1 MGKLDGKVILVA
13 GAGAIGSELA
23 RRYAADGASVVVGD
37 LNIDI
42 AKTAVADIIAAGGTA
57 IAIRLDGADEAS
69 LGEAVALCR
78 DSYGGLDGAH
88 LNYVAFE
95 DNLVDHGVIELD
107 MAVFDRLMHVNVR
120 GFFLATRLI
129 LPELIARGGGSIVY
143 TSSTAAY
150 DGGRQRVAYAM
161 SKTAIQALMRHV
173 STRHGPDGVRANS
186 IAPGYIE
193 WPNRP
198 DIYTPEVVEGAKKN
212 QRIKARIGLPNDIAS
227 MGALLMSDDGA
238 FITGQTLR
246 RRRVDHAPVR
256 AA

>member
-13 GAGAIGSELA
+13 GAGAIGSELS

-129 LPELIARGGGSIVY
+129 LPELIAVLAQHERG
-143 TSSTAAY
+143 
-150 DGGRQRVAYAM
+150 
-161 SKTAIQALMRHV
+161 
-173 STRHGPDGVRANS
+173 
-186 IAPGYIE
+186 
-193 WPNRP
+193 
-198 DIYTPEVVEGAKKN
+198 
-212 QRIKARIGLPNDIAS
+212 
-227 MGALLMSDDGA
+227 
-238 FITGQTLR
+238 LR
-246 RRRVDHAPVR
+246 RWSVMRAIR
-256 AA
+256 AARSKSAKPIPQKFEEQVERTFRRFSACATDGESRVCKENEAPFYRPAETAGEVWALHPDRAAAALDKLKTYQ